1 MMKNSL
7 VMLCW
12 RAAQRRPGRS
22 GAMAT
27 PPTAGGGAAARIAMP
42 MMAGAAWTAWIRDAG
57 TCLCLGRRGGGGD
70 GVAARRTTAGAG
82 AAPGTERQH

>member
-22 GAMAT
+22 GAMVT
-27 PPTAGGGAAARIAMP
+27 PTTTGGGAAAQIAMP
-42 MMAGAAWTAWIRDAG
+42 MMAG
-57 TCLCLGRRGGGGD
+57 GGVD
-70 GVAARRTTAGAG
+70 GVD
-82 AAPGTERQH
+82 